1 MAPDPLSPP
10 EESTPRPGD
19 GTDLAGVSYAAAVTE
34 LEEIL
39 ERLDGDDVDVDE
51 LAEQVRRAAALIAR
65 CRERLAS
72 TRLEVTRIVADL
84 DTLTTSDPSTDDE
97 DAAADDGDE
106 DDEDDAADEGQR

>member
-10 EESTPRPGD
+10 EESTPRPGA

-65 CRERLAS
+65 CREHLAS

-84 DTLTTSDPSTDDE
+84 DTLTTSDPSTDDT
-97 DAAADDGDE
+97 AAADDGDE
-106 DDEDDAADEGQR
+106 DDGEDEGQR